1 MTRGKSQAASLLA
14 AVLIGVCIPACGT
27 AHGLK
32 ASAPKCDS
40 GLLTLS
46 LGPDGSPMTGEHADL
61 FELRNRSAGSCTLDG
76 YPRLR
81 LTHHAISLAFVYERG
96 GGYVTRHKP
105 QRVTLASGSHGYF
118 LVAKYRCD
126 GSDLH
131 TTTAIRAA
139 LPSHGGQLTIRLN
152 QGETGLDYC
161 KRYQGDR
168 PVDPGNRV
176 DVSPIEATARATQP
190 QIP

>member
-1 MTRGKSQAASLLA
+1 VRVT
-14 AVLIGVCIPACGT
+14 T
-27 AHGLK
+27 AFL
-32 ASAPKCDS
+32 PKCDS
-40 GLLTLS
+40 RRLTLL
-46 LGPDGSPMTGEHADL
+46 LGAEVSPMTGELGAEVSPMTGEHPEL
-61 FELRNRSAGSCTLDG
+61 LELRNRSAGSCALDG
-76 YPRLR
+76 YPVIR
-81 LTHHAISLAFVYERG
+81 LTHHAVSLPFAYERG

-105 QRVTLASGSHGYF
+105 RRVILASGSHAYF

-131 TTTAIRAA
+131 TSTAIRAA

-161 KRYQGDR
+161 KRYPGDQR
-168 PVDPGNRV
+168 VDPGNRV
-176 DVSPIEATARATQP
+176 DVSPIEATAAATQP